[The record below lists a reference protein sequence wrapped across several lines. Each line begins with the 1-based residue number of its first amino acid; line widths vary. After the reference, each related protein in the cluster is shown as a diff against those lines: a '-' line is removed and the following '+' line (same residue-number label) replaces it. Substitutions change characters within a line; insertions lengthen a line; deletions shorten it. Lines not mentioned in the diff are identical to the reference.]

1 MTSNITSEE
10 RRRRIDAFK
19 SIVIPHPRM
28 KTVRQRVLNLM
39 DDSRALIAR
48 NQQSIETYGNGAPIE
63 HTYILPIIGPSGA
76 TKSKSIGEV
85 VRHVLDTQKLGDTDV
100 PILLVTIR
108 TSTKSPRFLQAQI
121 LEAYGD
127 KSARIVMT
135 SRDYSETEV
144 NADIREAARSRK
156 TPIVVF
162 DETHNMIIKN
172 ALPSTQAMAK
182 AVKSLLND
190 GIFSIVCLG
199 TPQMAQLFAAD
210 SELAGRMKDPIDFGK
225 LRINDPEERDY
236 FFKFISELED
246 EMLGKRVIDRE
257 IGLLDNPKRRACV
270 YDFADGVIG
279 GVHRVIETALD
290 RALEEERGYIKIDDI
305 ARSIRAKNLAAKI
318 RKSDDAVVYYD
329 SFGEGP
335 KARTL
340 AVLIEEED
348 DIKKQE
354 TQARATK
361 GIDTR

>member
-1 MTSNITSEE
+1 MASKITSAE

-39 DDSRALIAR
+39 DDSRAMIAR
-48 NQQSIETYGNGAPIE
+48 NQQSIDTYGNGAPIE
-63 HTYILPIIGPSGA
+63 HMYILPVIGPSGA
-76 TKSKSIGEV
+76 TKSKTIGEV
-85 VRHVLDTQKLGDTDV
+85 VKYVLDSQKLGDNDV

-121 LEAYGD
+121 LEAYDD
-127 KSARIVMT
+127 KSARIVMS

-144 NADIREAARSRK
+144 NADIREVARSRK

-190 GIFSIVCLG
+190 GVFSIVCLG

-225 LRINDPEERDY
+225 LRINDPEEREY
-236 FFKFISELED
+236 FFKFVSDLED
-246 EMLGKRVIDRE
+246 EMVDKRVIDKE
-257 IGLLDNPKRRACV
+257 IGLLDTVKTRAQV

-290 RALEEERGYIKIDDI
+290 RALEEARGYIKIDDI
-305 ARSIRAKNLAAKI
+305 ARSVRAKNLATKM
-318 RKSDDAVVYYD
+318 KKDDDAVVYYD
-329 SFGEGP
+329 SFKDGP
-335 KARTL
+335 RTRTL
-340 AVLIEEED
+340 AILTEEEED
-348 DIKKQE
+348 LKKQE
-354 TQARATK
+354 EEARSKKRAAT
-361 GIDTR
+361 R